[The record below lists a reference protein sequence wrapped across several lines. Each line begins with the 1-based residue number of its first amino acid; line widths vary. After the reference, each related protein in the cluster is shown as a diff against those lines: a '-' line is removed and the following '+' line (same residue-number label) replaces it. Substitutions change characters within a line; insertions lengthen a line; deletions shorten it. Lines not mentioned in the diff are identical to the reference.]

1 MNEELNMI
9 FDMAKESM
17 LESISHLNKELLKIR
32 AGKATPA
39 MLGGVRV
46 DYYGSSTPLGQ
57 VANVNTPDAR
67 TLTVQPWEKS
77 MLQEIEKAIVNANLG
92 LNPQN
97 NGDVIIINVPALTEE
112 RRRDLLKQAKAV
124 GEHAKVGIR
133 NSRKEANSEIKN
145 LQKEG
150 LPEDNSKDAEAE
162 IQKITNMYN
171 TKIDSVLD
179 EKEIDIMTV

>member
-1 MNEELNMI
+1 M
-9 FDMAKESM
+9 
-17 LESISHLNKELLKIR
+17 
-32 AGKATPA
+32 
-39 MLGGVRV
+39 
-46 DYYGSSTPLGQ
+46 
-57 VANVNTPDAR
+57 
-67 TLTVQPWEKS
+67 
-77 MLQEIEKAIVNANLG
+77 
-92 LNPQN
+92 
-97 NGDVIIINVPALTEE
+97 
-112 RRRDLLKQAKAV
+112 LKQAKAV

>member
-1 MNEELNMI
+1 M
-9 FDMAKESM
+9 
-17 LESISHLNKELLKIR
+17 
-32 AGKATPA
+32 
-39 MLGGVRV
+39 
-46 DYYGSSTPLGQ
+46 
-57 VANVNTPDAR
+57 
-67 TLTVQPWEKS
+67 
-77 MLQEIEKAIVNANLG
+77 G

-162 IQKITNMYN
+162 IEKLQSFDDQDFEKINVTLGYIGSLKITDKDLMEH
-171 TKIDSVLD
+171 VLGVALAQVYGLRAGLCKFGTRG
-179 EKEIDIMTV
+179 ENRYRGAKAAQEYGYLHTC